1 MTQAALKSDNANEP
15 TVDWFLGIGLVVDQM
30 QDDVA
35 NDLPKI
41 MMRVASA
48 HRAKDLS
55 ALKLACEA
63 YGRHVMHMQGVADLV
78 ARQCLGQIN
87 RRPRA

>member
-1 MTQAALKSDNANEP
+1 MSLPAVAETNEP
-15 TVDWFLGIGLVVDQM
+15 SIDWFLGIGLAIDQM

-48 HRAKDLS
+48 HRAKDAV

-63 YGRHVMHMQGVADLV
+63 YSKHVSGMQGVANSV
-78 ARQCLGQIN
+78 VRQCLGQIN
-87 RRPRA
+87 RRSRL